1 MQEQQRRQQ
10 RMAPPPNPGTQRN
23 GPMPNG
29 TAHPT
34 APRQQQQQQF
44 QQNGVPISGNTKPPQ
59 FLEMPKPLAVKPG
72 EKAVF
77 TAKATGQP
85 MPELTW
91 MFLSQP
97 QRKLAGEP
105 KKFQITGG
113 KDGQSQLTI
122 VGVQEQDLGVYACVA
137 SNSGGSFQV
146 YIILTY

>member
-1 MQEQQRRQQ
+1 MQEQQKRQQ
-10 RMAPPPNPGTQRN
+10 RMAPPPNPVTQRN
-23 GPMPNG
+23 GPMSNG
-29 TAHPT
+29 AAHPI
-34 APRQQQQQQF
+34 AARQQQQQF
-44 QQNGVPISGNTKPPQ
+44 QQNGVPISGNTRPPQ

-105 KKFQITGG
+105 KKFHITGG

-146 YIILTY
+146 YN